1 MKKLITSSLLLA
13 VIFAGCATDKK
24 SVETPKITSAIAS
37 DATESEIEKEVKYEK
52 HIEKVKKRKS
62 RQKRLRTNSDKKV
75 VDLKKFC
82 FKDSKSIHYK
92 ANQRC
97 K

>member
-1 MKKLITSSLLLA
+1 MKKLVTSSLLLA

-37 DATESEIEKEVKYEK
+37 DATKTEIKEEVEYEK

-62 RQKRLRTNSDKKV
+62 RLKRLRKHSDKKV
-75 VDLKKFC
+75 VDLDKFC